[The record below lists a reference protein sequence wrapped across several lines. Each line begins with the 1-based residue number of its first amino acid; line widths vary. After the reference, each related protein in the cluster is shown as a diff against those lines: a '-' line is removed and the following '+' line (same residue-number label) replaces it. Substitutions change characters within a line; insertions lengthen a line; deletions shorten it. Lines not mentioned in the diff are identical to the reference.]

1 MEYIKKFLASIKY
14 YLYYAA
20 FIIVSLLVAYQ
31 KGRKKGSNE
40 VKSEIQEKTI
50 DKLKT
55 SMEKVKNV
63 QTKVNAASDD
73 DAVNKLRSKWM
84 RKGTDSKDR
93 K

>member
-20 FIIVSLLVAYQ
+20 FIVVSLIVAYQ

-63 QTKVNAASDD
+63 QNEVNSASDD
-73 DAVNKLRSKWM
+73 DTINRLRNKWM
-84 RKGTDSKDR
+84 RKGTSSKDR

>member
-14 YLYYAA
+14 YIYYAA

-63 QTKVNAASDD
+63 QNEVNSASDD
-73 DAVNKLRSKWM
+73 DTINRLRNKWM
-84 RKGTDSKDR
+84 RKGTSSKDR